1 MPRFAILFVLFFLLS
16 AKPSAAIEQQQ
27 IDQIDRLAAATP
39 AGQSV
44 SAFLARHYA
53 VLLWVEDYC
62 DGRSDEGVRSHLA
75 DRGKADP
82 DGFESGWMDALDLLN
97 KTNPQSMCALAA
109 ELYGQEGRQ
118 IRGGWSKKR

>member
-1 MPRFAILFVLFFLLS
+1 MSRLAIPCALFFLLS
-16 AKPSAAIEQQQ
+16 AQPSAAIEQRQ
-27 IDQIDRLAAATP
+27 IDQIDRLVATAP
-39 AGQSV
+39 PGQSA
-44 SAFLARHYA
+44 SAFLGRHYA

-62 DGRSDEGVRSHLA
+62 DGRSDGSVRAYLA
-75 DRGKADP
+75 DKGKADP
-82 DGFESGWMDALDLLN
+82 DGFENGWMDALDLLN